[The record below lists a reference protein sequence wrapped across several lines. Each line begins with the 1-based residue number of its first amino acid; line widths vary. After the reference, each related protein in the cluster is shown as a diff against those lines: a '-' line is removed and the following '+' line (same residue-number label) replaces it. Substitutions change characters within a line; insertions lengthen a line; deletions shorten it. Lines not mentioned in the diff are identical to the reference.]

1 MIDALPTI
9 LDLAGLAV
17 SEVLQGQSLAPLL
30 RGEPGWEPRP
40 VIVDES
46 GSIDVSKYDTA
57 FEIDDDTWK
66 LHRDIWT
73 TSQPA
78 ASPRPVEAGTQLTA
92 DHRAMEKPGRS
103 RKVSVYKGPDPAA
116 KTDGPSGWVS

>member
-40 VIVDES
+40 VIVDEFDS
-46 GSIDVSKYDTA
+46 RR
-57 FEIDDDTWK
+57 
-66 LHRDIWT
+66 LHQF
-73 TSQPA
+73 S
-78 ASPRPVEAGTQLTA
+78 LL
-92 DHRAMEKPGRS
+92 
-103 RKVSVYKGPDPAA
+103 Y
-116 KTDGPSGWVS
+116 